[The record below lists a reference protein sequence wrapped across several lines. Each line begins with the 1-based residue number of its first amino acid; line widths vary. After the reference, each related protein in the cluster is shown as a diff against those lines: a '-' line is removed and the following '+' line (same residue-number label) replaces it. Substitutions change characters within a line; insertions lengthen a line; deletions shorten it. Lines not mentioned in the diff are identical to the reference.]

1 MSEAEYLEVAR
12 NDPAWR
18 EVVASMKISGFT
30 LDVDTEILAAKM
42 IIGNVSFNEMVQI
55 IKMQS
60 KSFASGSQ
68 TPTKKFEA

>member
-18 EVVASMKISGFT
+18 DVVASMKISGFT
-30 LDVDTEILAAKM
+30 LDIETEILAAKM
-42 IIGNVSFNEMVQI
+42 IVGNVGFSEIVQI
-55 IKMQS
+55 VKMQS
-60 KSFASGSQ
+60 KSFAGGSQ